1 MLFTIKIGNAWD
13 NHYWKIGYQMR
24 VHPHNEDAVETV
36 CETSKK
42 WYVRVIVGEVAQ
54 GAESV
59 SHVLPFV
66 TK

>member
-1 MLFTIKIGNAWD
+1 
-13 NHYWKIGYQMR
+13 MR

-36 CETSKK
+36 WETSKK
-42 WYVRVIVGEVAQ
+42 CYVRDIVGEVAQ
-54 GAESV
+54 GAKSV